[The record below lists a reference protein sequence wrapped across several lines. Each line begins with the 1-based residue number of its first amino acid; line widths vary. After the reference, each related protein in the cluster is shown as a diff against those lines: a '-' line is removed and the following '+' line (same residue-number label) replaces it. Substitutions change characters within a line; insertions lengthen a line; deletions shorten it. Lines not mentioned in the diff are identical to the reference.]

1 MVSNPA
7 ANNRGQVWELDEH
20 SRTAKLLYNADLG
33 AYAVAV
39 GSAQA
44 LKGGGFSFEVGFINP
59 SMIYAR
65 AVETSAAGKIVYV
78 QQTDGAVVRPRLPQC
93 ANRMLAMKTRHLDEL
108 VEDLLLVASC
118 GSVIALHDRLN
129 AVQGRRSRTKIFI
142 FRRRTA
148 ATGRECDY

>member
-1 MVSNPA
+1 LPWLGKSRKASAGATQAQILFDRFHIVKHLNA
-7 ANNRGQVWELDEH
+7 ARISGIEYF
-20 SRTAKLLYNADLG
+20 RTTMIRAEGLLPDRQRALG
-33 AYAVAV
+33 C
-39 GSAQA
+39 
-44 LKGGGFSFEVGFINP
+44 LLC
-59 SMIYAR
+59 R
-65 AVETSAAGKIVYV
+65 
-78 QQTDGAVVRPRLPQC
+78 VVRPRLPQC